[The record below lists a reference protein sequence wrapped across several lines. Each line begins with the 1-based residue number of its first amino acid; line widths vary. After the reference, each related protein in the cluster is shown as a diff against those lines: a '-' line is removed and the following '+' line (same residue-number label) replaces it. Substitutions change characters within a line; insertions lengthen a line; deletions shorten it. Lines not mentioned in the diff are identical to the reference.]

1 LAYLLRESK
10 NCDKEESGKR
20 IFGLMISG
28 KKRCIFSARGVA
40 KMYGCET
47 AEKKKIKKG

>member
-20 IFGLMISG
+20 IFGLMFSG
-28 KKRCIFSARGVA
+28 KKEVYFSARGIA
-40 KMYGCET
+40 KNVRV
-47 AEKKKIKKG
+47 

>member
-1 LAYLLRESK
+1 LAYLLREIK

-28 KKRCIFSARGVA
+28 KKEVHFLARGIA
-40 KMYGCET
+40 KNVWV
-47 AEKKKIKKG
+47 